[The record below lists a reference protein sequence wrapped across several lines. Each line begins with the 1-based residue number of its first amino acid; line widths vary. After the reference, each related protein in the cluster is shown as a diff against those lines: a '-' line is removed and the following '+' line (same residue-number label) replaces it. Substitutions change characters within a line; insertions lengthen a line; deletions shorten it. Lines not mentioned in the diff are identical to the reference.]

1 MNVPR
6 LPLTVLV
13 GWTILLWVSR
23 LRNVLRDD
31 DLSGAGV
38 AWRVAVVVVFVG
50 LAGAVI
56 VAMRT
61 GRPPLRETVSALVGW
76 TVAFWLVRGTG
87 ILLDDHDTSFKVVH
101 TVLMVV
107 SIGVAAWAARAV
119 LGTPSPDTHPGVRA
133 G

>member
-1 MNVPR
+1 MTRAR
-6 LPLTVLV
+6 LPLIVLV
-13 GWTILLWVSR
+13 GWTIFLWVSR
-23 LRNVLRDD
+23 LRNVVRDD

-38 AWRVAVVVVFVG
+38 AWRVAVVVVFVA

-61 GRPPLRETVSALVGW
+61 GRPPLRETVTALVGW
-76 TVAFWLVRGTG
+76 TVAFWVVRGTG

-101 TVLMVV
+101 TVLIVV
-107 SIGVAAWAARAV
+107 WIGVAVWAGRAV
-119 LGTPSPDTHPGVRA
+119 LASPSPDAHPGVRA